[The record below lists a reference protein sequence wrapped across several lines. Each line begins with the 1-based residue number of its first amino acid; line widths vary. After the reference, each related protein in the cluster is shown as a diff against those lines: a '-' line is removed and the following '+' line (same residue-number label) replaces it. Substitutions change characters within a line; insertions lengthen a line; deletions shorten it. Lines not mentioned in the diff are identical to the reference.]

1 MKFILVEGDYVSSNE
16 VNCVYFTFDN
26 RLLFSYFKTVQIY
39 PDQINTELDY
49 TRWLLFDIYG
59 LGPQLEADWRFFD
72 LRSNKD
78 CNIQWIFVN
87 MSNLVCIHPLRSLGE
102 IELKFRTN
110 TVKLKMQAEDLD
122 NVLDD
127 LIKYYKYE
135 SVHGVRDQGMVR
147 D

>member
-1 MKFILVEGDYVSSNE
+1 MKFILVEGDYISSNE
-16 VNCVYFTFDN
+16 VNCVYLTFDN

-49 TRWLLFDIYG
+49 ARWLLFDIYG
-59 LGPQLEADWRFFD
+59 SENRLETDWKFFD
-72 LRSNKD
+72 LSSNKN

-102 IELKFRTN
+102 LELKFRTN

-122 NVLDD
+122 NVLHN

-135 SVHGVRDQGMVR
+135 FVHGVRNQEMVR
-147 D
+147 G